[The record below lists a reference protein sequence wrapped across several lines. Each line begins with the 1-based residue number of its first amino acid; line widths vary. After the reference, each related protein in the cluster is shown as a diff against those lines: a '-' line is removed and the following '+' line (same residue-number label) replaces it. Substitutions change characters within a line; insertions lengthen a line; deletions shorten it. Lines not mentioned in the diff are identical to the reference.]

1 MSNAR
6 DKNRRQTL
14 KALLAGAVAFA
25 AYPFASIATS
35 YLGYSKR
42 RTGGKAQI
50 KLSELRTS
58 TRSKHIEIAEEPVIV
73 IQSTDNKVRAFT
85 ASCTHLG
92 CIVSYRP
99 QEPGFYCKCHKG
111 KFDGN
116 GVNVPGSKPKSPLTE
131 LPIQITGD
139 VITITL
145 KPQA

>member
-1 MSNAR
+1 MPAR
-6 DKNRRQTL
+6 NDKKRRQTL
-14 KALLAGAVAFA
+14 KGLLTGAVAFA
-25 AYPFASIATS
+25 LYPFGSIAGS

-42 RTGGKAQI
+42 KSGGKTQ
-50 KLSELRTS
+50 LRLDELNTP

-73 IQSTDNKVRAFT
+73 VHSTDDKVRAFT

-99 QEPGFYCKCHKG
+99 EEPGFYCKCHKG
-111 KFDGN
+111 KFDGD

-131 LPIQITGD
+131 LPVIVEGD
-139 VITITL
+139 IINITL

>member
-6 DKNRRQTL
+6 DKKRRQTL
-14 KALLAGAVAFA
+14 KGLLAGAVAFA
-25 AYPFASIATS
+25 VYPFASIATS

-42 RTGGKAQI
+42 KGGGKAQI
-50 KLSELRTS
+50 KLEDLNTA

-73 IQSTDNKVRAFT
+73 IHSADDKVRAFT

-131 LPIQITGD
+131 LPVVVEGD
-139 VITITL
+139 LITISL